1 MSERPRPLR
10 PSVDALEPRLAL
22 SGAPVPGDAGGVV
35 APALQAFVDAYPS
48 TRGQANYNPAI
59 DANHNGQIGHTDAK
73 PILASLAA
81 ITPRVPLRI
90 SLNLAPG
97 QEARDPHPRNSGGVT
112 HKRAVTVVGRTTP
125 NSIVYLDSPLSATKG
140 KAAGRS
146 TAGTFA
152 FAGPALAADSRGYF
166 SYKVSLPD
174 RLTNT
179 EYLIRDP
186 FGNQKVFTFPIL
198 RI

>member
-1 MSERPRPLR
+1 MSSRPRKLR
-10 PSVDALEPRLAL
+10 PHLDRLETRLAL
-22 SGAPVPGDAGGVV
+22 SGAPVPGDLGGVV
-35 APALQAFVDAYPS
+35 APSLQAFVDAYPS
-48 TRGQANYNPAI
+48 TRGQANYNPAV
-59 DANHNGQIGHTDAK
+59 DANHNGQIGHADAL

-81 ITPRVPLRI
+81 VTPRVPLRI
-90 SLNLAPG
+90 SINLAPG

-112 HKRAVTVVGRTTP
+112 HLGRVTVVGRTTP
-125 NSIVYLDSPLSATKG
+125 NAVVYLDSPLSAFKG

-146 TAGTFA
+146 TAGTYA

-166 SYKVSLPD
+166 SYNINLPD

-186 FGNQKVFTFPIL
+186 FGHQKVFAFPIL